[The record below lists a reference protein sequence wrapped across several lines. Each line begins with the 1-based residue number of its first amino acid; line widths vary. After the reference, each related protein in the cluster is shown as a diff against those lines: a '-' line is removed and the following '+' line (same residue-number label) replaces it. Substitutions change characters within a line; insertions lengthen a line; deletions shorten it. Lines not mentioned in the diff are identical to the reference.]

1 MMKILR
7 PGRLTGELPP
17 GAVRI
22 GRANDNDI
30 VIPEVLASR
39 HHATLVPT
47 PGGTE
52 IRDNRSI
59 NGTFVNGA
67 RVDAALLHDGDVVTI
82 GNIDLVFADGTLAR
96 REENLLETRV
106 GGLDVRGVTWTIDG
120 DKTLLDGIS
129 LTARPGMLTAVIG
142 PSGAG
147 KSTLARLVAGY
158 THPTMAR

>member
-142 PSGAG
+142 RRA
-147 KSTLARLVAGY
+147 LASRHLPGWWLGIR
-158 THPTMAR
+158 TRRMAR

>member
-1 MMKILR
+1 M
-7 PGRLTGELPP
+7 PP

-106 GGLDVRGVTWTIDG
+106 GASTC
-120 DKTLLDGIS
+120 
-129 LTARPGMLTAVIG
+129 
-142 PSGAG
+142 AG
-147 KSTLARLVAGY
+147 
-158 THPTMAR
+158 

>member
-1 MMKILR
+1 M
-7 PGRLTGELPP
+7 PP

-106 GGLDVRGVTWTIDG
+106 GGLDVRG
-120 DKTLLDGIS
+120 
-129 LTARPGMLTAVIG
+129 
-142 PSGAG
+142 
-147 KSTLARLVAGY
+147 
-158 THPTMAR
+158 

>member
-67 RVDAALLHDGDVVTI
+67 RVDAALLHDAT
-82 GNIDLVFADGTLAR
+82 
-96 REENLLETRV
+96 
-106 GGLDVRGVTWTIDG
+106 
-120 DKTLLDGIS
+120 S
-129 LTARPGMLTAVIG
+129 
-142 PSGAG
+142 
-147 KSTLARLVAGY
+147 
-158 THPTMAR
+158 